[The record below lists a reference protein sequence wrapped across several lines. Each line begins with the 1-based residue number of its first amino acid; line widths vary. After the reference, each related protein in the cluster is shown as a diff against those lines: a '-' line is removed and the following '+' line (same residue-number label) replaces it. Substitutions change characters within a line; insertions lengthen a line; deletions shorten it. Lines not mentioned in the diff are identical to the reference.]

1 YQDQTAHNQGIGGVT
16 LPSAGA
22 SWHFLEQDAIYNQQ
36 TVLSP
41 TLLHQFR
48 MLVGQEFES
57 GISLSADPKIVVLD
71 AFVGGGAQAN
81 QLRTEH
87 HVILTDMLTWS
98 RGSQVI
104 KAGLNVPDWSRRR
117 FDDNTN
123 AAGTF
128 SFSSLA
134 DYAAGRPYSFVQQ
147 AGNGHVAFL
156 EKVVGLFI
164 QDEIRVRSNLSAVLG
179 LRYDWQNY
187 FHDHNNLAPR
197 ASFAFAPLRD
207 GHTVI

>member
-1 YQDQTAHNQGIGGVT
+1 
-16 LPSAGA
+16 
-22 SWHFLEQDAIYNQQ
+22 
-36 TVLSP
+36 
-41 TLLHQFR
+41 
-48 MLVGQEFES
+48 
-57 GISLSADPKIVVLD
+57 
-71 AFVGGGAQAN
+71 
-81 QLRTEH
+81 
-87 HVILTDMLTWS
+87 LTWS
-98 RGSQVI
+98 RGSQLI

-207 GHTVI
+207 GHTVIRGGAGLFYDRSGPRPIQDLLRYDGVRQLRYVITNPGYPNPVQPGQTIAAAPPSV